1 MIRRLAEVDSTMNA
15 AAGLPVGSVVVADSQ
30 TAGRGRAGRTW
41 EAPPGTAL
49 LATFVLPPDPIVVFR
64 AGVAAARACGPDVR
78 LKWPND
84 LMLDGRK
91 LGGVL
96 AEIRGERALVG
107 IGVNLTS
114 APEGAAMLRV
124 DRDRLLDSLVLE
136 LQSLAQTPATSVM
149 AAYRELS
156 ETLGQR
162 VQVETPAGLVE
173 GTAEAVRLD
182 GALIVDGRPI
192 VVGDV
197 RRLRRSS

>member
-1 MIRRLAEVDSTMNA
+1 MNA
-15 AAGLPVGSVVVADSQ
+15 AAGLPIGSVVVADSQ
-30 TAGRGRAGRTW
+30 TAGRGRAGRSW
-41 EAPPGTAL
+41 QAPPGTAL

-64 AGVAAARACGPDVR
+64 AGVAAARACGLRVR

-96 AEIRGERALVG
+96 AEIRDERALVG
-107 IGVNLTS
+107 IGVNLTW
-114 APEGAAMLRV
+114 APEGAAMLGV
-124 DRDRLLDSLVLE
+124 DRDGLVDSLLRE
-136 LQSLAQTPATSVM
+136 LRSLSETPAASVM

-162 VQVETPAGLVE
+162 VRVETPAGPVE
-173 GTAEAVRLD
+173 GIAEAVRLD
-182 GALIVDGRPI
+182 GALVVGGRPI
-192 VVGDV
+192 IVGDV

>member
-1 MIRRLAEVDSTMNA
+1 MNA

>member
-49 LATFVLPPDPIVVFR
+49 LATFVLPADPIVVFR

>member
-1 MIRRLAEVDSTMNA
+1 MNA

-84 LMLDGRK
+84 LMLDDRK

-124 DRDRLLDSLVLE
+124 DRDWLLDSMVQE
-136 LQSLAQTPATSVM
+136 LQSLAQTPAVSVM

>member
-1 MIRRLAEVDSTMNA
+1 MNA

-49 LATFVLPPDPIVVFR
+49 LATFVLPADPIVVFR

>member
-1 MIRRLAEVDSTMNA
+1 MNA

-49 LATFVLPPDPIVVFR
+49 LATFVLPADPIVVFR

-136 LQSLAQTPATSVM
+136 LHSLAQTPATSVM

>member
-1 MIRRLAEVDSTMNA
+1 MNA

-84 LMLDGRK
+84 LMLDGGK

>member
-1 MIRRLAEVDSTMNA
+1 MNA

-49 LATFVLPPDPIVVFR
+49 LATFVLPADPIVVFR

-136 LQSLAQTPATSVM
+136 LQSLALTPATSVM